1 MDIVQRIYEIV
12 ATFPT
17 MEKYGLSS
25 QITKSAVSIPSN
37 IAEGAGRKTDKD
49 FMHFLSI
56 ATGSMF
62 ELETQILIAERIGY
76 ITQEQSLSLSEIYPR
91 FAANEYRLRQELG
104 AKIQQCAARSNNIVV

>member
-25 QITKSAVSIPSN
+25 QITRSAVSIPSN
-37 IAEGAGRKTDKD
+37 IAEGAGRKTGKD

-76 ITQEQSLSLSEIYPR
+76 ITQEQSLSLQKSIHDLQR
-91 FAANEYRLRQELG
+91 MSTGFAKNLEQ
-104 AKIQQCAARSNNIVV
+104 KSNSAQHDQTT